1 MDTRSGSS
9 RASRP
14 IPSLFHLYLDLAKQ
28 SVAAW
33 VADRAST
40 MGAALAFYCAFSL
53 APLLMIVIAIAA
65 AVFGADAARGAIVE
79 QLSDIVGPV
88 AAEAIQE
95 LLKAA
100 KEPATGLFA
109 TVVGLV
115 TLLVGATTVLV
126 ELQDDLDYI
135 WKAPPRSGSGV
146 VTMLRARLFSLLII
160 LAIGLVLMATLTLSN
175 AFTAFGDRLS
185 PYFPNTTLG
194 ALHAVNT
201 LFSLAIVTVVFAV
214 LYKWLPNVRIAWR
227 DVWIGALATAVLF
240 SVGRIAIG
248 FYLGRSAVA
257 SAYGAAGTL
266 VALLLWLYYSAQVFL
281 LGAEFTAV
289 HARQRTGERDKDT

>member
-1 MDTRSGSS
+1 
-9 RASRP
+9 
-14 IPSLFHLYLDLAKQ
+14 
-28 SVAAW
+28 
-33 VADRAST
+33 

-79 QLSDIVGPV
+79 ELSGIVGPV

-135 WKAPPRSGSGV
+135 WKAPARSGV
-146 VTMLRARLFSLLII
+146 VTMLRARLLSFLII
-160 LAIGLVLMATLTLSN
+160 LAIGFILLVTQLLSG
-175 AFTAFGDRLS
+175 AVTAFGDYLT
-185 PYFPNTTLG
+185 PYFPDV
-194 ALHAVNT
+194 ALRLLKVANF
-201 LFSLAIVTVVFAV
+201 LFSLAIVTVLFAI

-227 DVWIGALATAVLF
+227 DVWFGALATAILF

-248 FYLGRSAVA
+248 FYLGRSAIA

-266 VALLLWLYYSAQVFL
+266 IALLLWLYYSAQIFL

-289 HARQRTGERDKDT
+289 HARQRAKDT

>member
-1 MDTRSGSS
+1 
-9 RASRP
+9 
-14 IPSLFHLYLDLAKQ
+14 
-28 SVAAW
+28 
-33 VADRAST
+33 

-79 QLSDIVGPV
+79 RLSGIVGPAAAV
-88 AAEAIQE
+88 AIEE

-100 KEPATGLFA
+100 QEPRTGSLATMIGIA
-109 TVVGLV
+109 
-115 TLLVGATTVLV
+115 TLLIGATTVLV

-135 WKAPPRSGSGV
+135 WRAPPRTGSGV
-146 VTMLRARLFSLLII
+146 VTMLRARLFSFLII
-160 LAIGLVLMATLTLSN
+160 LAIGFLLVVTLALTG

-185 PYFPNTTLG
+185 PYFPNATLWLLQ
-194 ALHAVNT
+194 AANL
-201 LFSLAIVTVVFAV
+201 LFSLAVVTVLFAV
-214 LYKWLPNVRIAWR
+214 LYKWLPSVRIDWR
-227 DVWIGALATAVLF
+227 DVWIGALATAILF

-248 FYLGRSAVA
+248 FYLRRSAIA

-266 VALLLWLYYSAQVFL
+266 IALLLWLYYSAQVFL

-289 HARQRTGERDKDT
+289 HARQRVGNPAPIRGA